1 MKKYYVYILA
11 GRHYGPLFI
20 EMTSNMAER
29 MKSHRAGHLTQTSF
43 RIDQL
48 VHVEMFDSAI
58 AADKRVQALKSSS
71 REWVD
76 ALVERHNPDWID
88 LLTLPR
94 DAVRRAA

>member
-11 GRHYGPLFI
+11 GRNYGPLFI
-20 EMTSNMAER
+20 EMTTDMTDR

-48 VHVEMFDSAI
+48 VHVEIFDNAMD
-58 AADKRVQALKSSS
+58 ADKRVQALKSSS

-76 ALVERHNPDWID
+76 ALIERQNPEWED
-88 LLTLPR
+88 LLTIA
-94 DAVRRAA
+94 DQASQRAA